1 MKLNVFV
8 LLLKKMMIIKK
19 KIKDNKKENDF
30 LSYELN
36 ELANF
41 DDILDLDKRTF
52 RTYFVNI
59 FVEKQI
65 FLSTIFNN
73 SL

>member
-1 MKLNVFV
+1 M
-8 LLLKKMMIIKK
+8 
-19 KIKDNKKENDF
+19 
-30 LSYELN
+30 SYELN

-65 FLSTIFNN
+65 FLSIIFNN
-73 SL
+73 SLFYPLSFGLVILFVFFF